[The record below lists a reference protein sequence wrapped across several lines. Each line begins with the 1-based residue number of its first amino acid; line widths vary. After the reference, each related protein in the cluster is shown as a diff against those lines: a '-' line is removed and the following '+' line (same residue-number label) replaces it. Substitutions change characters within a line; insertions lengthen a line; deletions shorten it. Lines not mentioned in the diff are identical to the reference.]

1 MFLRKH
7 IQSSDRLLSD
17 LLYYRTSFD
26 CHIRCRGAHSEGL
39 WRGRMTGSGRISMN
53 VESGSLWEG
62 DAMATVPGDTITK
75 SLMRYF
81 GDHRGGHSPWH
92 PCPRFSFILVP
103 QFQTIVWEKPQWNS
117 YFSKID
123 IFFSKKNTT
132 SCPPVMKCP
141 EILHV
146 LLEEGLTWHR
156 RLPAT
161 VICCQVP
168 MGKNILRNVNA
179 AWVSWI
185 AISLPQCSHFWT

>member
-1 MFLRKH
+1 MLFPYVFEKTH
-7 IQSSDRLLSD
+7 SIDRLLSD

-81 GDHRGGHSPWH
+81 GDRRGGHSPWH

-123 IFFSKKNTT
+123 MFFFEKNHDKQPT
-132 SCPPVMKCP
+132 SNEVPWTCARASGRGPNMAPAFAWYSD
-141 EILHV
+141 
-146 LLEEGLTWHR
+146 LLPGAR
-156 RLPAT
+156 
-161 VICCQVP
+161 
-168 MGKNILRNVNA
+168 GKNYT
-179 AWVSWI
+179 S
-185 AISLPQCSHFWT
+185 